1 MADNRG
7 AQRLRALGKSQSEIA
22 RELTV
27 KDSSI
32 VSRWFRGERKPD
44 TIQRAAIEDSF
55 AIGWRLWDEDVP
67 EVDAGPTDAAEP
79 EKVA

>member
-22 RELTV
+22 RELGV
-27 KDSSI
+27 KDSSV

-44 TIQRAAIEDSF
+44 TVQRATIEDAF
-55 AIGWRLWDEDVP
+55 AIGWRLWDDDVP
-67 EVDAGPTDAAEP
+67 DADSNPVANADEKGAA
-79 EKVA
+79 

>member
-7 AQRLRALGKSQSEIA
+7 AQRLRSLGKSQSELA
-22 RELTV
+22 RELGV

-44 TIQRAAIEDSF
+44 TVQRAAIEDSF

-67 EVDAGPTDAAEP
+67 EASSPGASADEKGAA
-79 EKVA
+79 